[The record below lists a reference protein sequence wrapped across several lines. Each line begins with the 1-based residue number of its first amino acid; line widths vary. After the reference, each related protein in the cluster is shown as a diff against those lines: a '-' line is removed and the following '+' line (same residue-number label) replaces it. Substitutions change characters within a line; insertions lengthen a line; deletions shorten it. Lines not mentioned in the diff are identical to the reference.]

1 MKFSEIPILMY
12 HEIRDQYDNMM
23 CISQKEFSRQM
34 GLLERQDYKT
44 ISLARLK
51 KGVENNEETNEKL
64 VVITFDDGREGVYSN
79 AYPILRDNGF
89 IATLYVVPSWIDSK
103 EMFTRRIGSTGKEIP
118 LGEQYSAF
126 MSWENLKELSNHG
139 YDIGSHTFSHQLLVN
154 LENEALKQELDL
166 ADKAIKDNLGLDVKH
181 FCYPYGSFNEQIREL
196 IVTRYD
202 TAVSTIRNFSK
213 ITGAYSRQWVLN
225 NISLDQFSKLL
236 TEPSNEY
243 LGIWLYSSVSDKI
256 FQTDKS

>member
-34 GLLERQDYKT
+34 SLLKRQNYKT

-64 VVITFDDGREGVYSN
+64 VVITFDDGHEGVYSN

-89 IATLYVVPSWIDSK
+89 IATLYVVPSWIDGK

-118 LGEQYSAF
+118 LEEQYSAF

-196 IVTRYD
+196 VIDRYD
-202 TAVSTIRNFSK
+202 TAVSTIQNFSK
-213 ITGAYSRQWVLN
+213 ITGAYSRQWVMN
-225 NISLDQFSKLL
+225 NTSLEQFKRLLIESVDQ
-236 TEPSNEY
+236 EN
-243 LGIWLYSSVSDKI
+243 
-256 FQTDKS
+256 